1 MKHFNVPPMINIVAL
16 VVLLSFYH
24 NASFVS
30 ARLEKR
36 KNTFQKF
43 LKQQMKDR
51 FQCPVQKEGLQEKA
65 LLLRQIRRIPNMTV
79 KEFRQF
85 VKNDV
90 AIPFIVENPDFD
102 SSIWTPESFAEE
114 CADIPIMIPNYIEG
128 CEEDNLCHS
137 VKEKLAKAS
146 NKWAGLGH
154 ADLDQHGIQ
163 TLGDLLQ
170 AQKTPEGKGLYLH
183 DAPLSHY
190 CPPKVDALK
199 IPKYF
204 PRNYDI
210 LNWDPEEADATW
222 VEMEYQWP
230 SIFISQKGTGSGMHC
245 DSRMTR
251 FYTKML
257 DGRKL
262 WRLIGPSEYW
272 RMAPNFDRTISE
284 TYPHKFH
291 ADSISPDFNNF
302 PDMDGALVYEA
313 VLKPGD
319 VLFGPAAWAHQ
330 VVNVENS
337 VMTSLNYYD
346 NDSMDGALKYS
357 EEAGD
362 ETVGNDAWEAY
373 FMPLDDPK
381 YDDDIPLDEYVQ
393 AQHLQNAHVPERI
406 QTWIDETPKS
416 VIDFRDDGETALYI
430 AVRYNFFKLVEYLVK
445 ECKGLDVNEVDD
457 DEGITALDLAKRA
470 GHQMVANLL
479 EEYGGS
485 SSDD

>member
-1 MKHFNVPPMINIVAL
+1 M
-16 VVLLSFYH
+16 LLSFH
-24 NASFVS
+24 ENDEATTCFVS

-36 KNTFQKF
+36 EGSFQKF
-43 LKQQMKDR
+43 RKQQMKDH
-51 FQCPVQKEGLQEKA
+51 FKCPRQKEGLEEPA
-65 LLLRQIRRIPNMTV
+65 LLLRQIRRIPHMTIE
-79 KEFRQF
+79 EFRRF
-85 VKNDV
+85 AKNDV

-102 SSIWTPESFAEE
+102 ASIWTPQSFLEQ
-114 CADIPIMIPNYIEG
+114 CGDIPIVVPNYIEG
-128 CEEDNLCHS
+128 CEEDNTCHS
-137 VKEKLAKAS
+137 VKEKLSKAS

-154 ADLDQHGIQ
+154 ADLDDHQIN
-163 TLGDLLQ
+163 TLGDLLR
-170 AQKTPEGKGLYLH
+170 AQNTKKGKGLYLH

-210 LNWDPEEADATW
+210 LNWDPEEANSTW
-222 VEMEYQWP
+222 VEMEFQWP
-230 SIFISQKGTGSGMHC
+230 SIFISQKGTGSGLHC

-272 RMAPNFDRTISE
+272 RMAPNYDPTVSE

-291 ADSISPDFNNF
+291 GDVISPDFHKF

-319 VLFGPAAWAHQ
+319 VLFSPSAWGHQ
-330 VVNVENS
+330 VVNVENA

-346 NDSMDGALKYS
+346 NDSMDDASRYA

-362 ETVGNDAWEAY
+362 ATVGNDAWEAY
-373 FMPLDDPK
+373 FMPLDDPQ
-381 YDDDIPLDEYVQ
+381 YDGDIPLDEYVH
-393 AQHLQNAHVPERI
+393 AQHLQNVQVPERI
-406 QTWIDETPKS
+406 INWIDETPQL
-416 VIDFRDDGETALYI
+416 VTDFREDGETALHI
-430 AVRYNFFKLVEYLVK
+430 AVRYNFYKLVEYLVK
-445 ECKGLDVNEVDD
+445 ECDGLDVNEVDEI
-457 DEGITALDLAKRA
+457 EGITALDLAKRT
-470 GHQMVANLL
+470 GYDMLVDLL
-479 EEYGGS
+479 QEHGAS
-485 SSDD
+485 SSDDQ